1 MGCCFSSTPTTPATA
16 ADLFSPTSPWNVP
29 AAGSVDP
36 NSATMVSNASAT
48 GSLAQGIAA
57 TGGGAITISGIDD
70 GGQGEYYSVPFY
82 EADASTPRVPVGDST
97 GWWGGFSSVPIP
109 VGATASLGSDHH
121 LAIWDKPNNLL
132 YEFWNAVKSG
142 SNWSASWGST
152 FASNGQGYQTGVN
165 QNGAR
170 AYGGSLVGGLI
181 RRQEMVNGFIPHA
194 LAMAYQYTRGLF
206 YARGL
211 GADGVTVNI
220 ASHNDNASASNR
232 NSTGNIPEGARL
244 RLKASVDVD
253 AKCGSNQACKV
264 IGRALQ
270 TYGVFIVDTSG
281 ATGIYAEVTSVHGQS
296 WSGLLAINSAAA
308 FTAAD
313 FELMSLPSSLTAAA

>member
-29 AAGSVDP
+29 ASGSVDP

-48 GSLAQGIAA
+48 GSLKYGINAAGHSFDIQGPD
-57 TGGGAITISGIDD
+57 SWS
-70 GGQGEYYSVPFY
+70 QGEYYGVPLY
-82 EADASTPRVPVGDST
+82 IANASTPRVAVSDST

-109 VGATASLGSDHH
+109 TGATAAVGSDHH
-121 LAIWDKPNNLL
+121 LAIWDQPNNLL
-132 YEFWNAVKSG
+132 YEFWNALKSG
-142 SNWSASWGST
+142 SNWSASFGIT
-152 FASNGQGYQTGVN
+152 FASNGQGYQTGVW

-181 RRQEMVNGFIPHA
+181 RRQEMLNGVIPHA
-194 LAMAYQYTRGLF
+194 LAMSYQYTRGLH

-220 ASHNDNASASNR
+220 ASHCDNASAPNR

-244 RLKASVDVD
+244 RLKSSVDVD
-253 AKCGSNQACKV
+253 AKCGSNAACKV

-270 TYGVFIVDTSG
+270 TFGAFVIDTAG
-281 ATGIYAEVTSVHGQS
+281 APSFYSEVLSPQGQT
-296 WSGLLAINSAAA
+296 WAGLLTATDARA
-308 FTAAD
+308 FGADD
-313 FELMSLPSSLTAAA
+313 FELMSLPSSLTAAS